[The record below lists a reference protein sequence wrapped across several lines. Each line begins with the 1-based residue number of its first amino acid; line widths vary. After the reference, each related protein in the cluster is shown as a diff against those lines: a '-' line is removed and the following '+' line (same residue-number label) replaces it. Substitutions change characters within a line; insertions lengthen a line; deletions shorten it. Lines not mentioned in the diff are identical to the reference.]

1 MRIIVVGAG
10 EVGTYIADRLSRQEH
25 DIALIE
31 LNPERFREIDAELDV
46 LAINGSGTDSAALEK
61 AGIAETDLLVAA
73 TNKDEINLFSALLAR
88 QAGVGKT
95 IVRVESRKLRSK
107 EVAALFEKFDDHLVI
122 DPDQE
127 VANSV
132 LRLMEYPGAMDL
144 ARMANEEVVI
154 IGARLPAHAPL
165 VGVSLH
171 ALGRELDPDW
181 DFIVGAITRK
191 VESDDSEEVTI
202 VPRQDEILREGDLLR
217 VICKSRALHD
227 VTNRLGIARDVPRRA
242 LLLGGGRTA
251 EMIAESLLYRGVDVA
266 IIEKRHER
274 ALELSENLARALIY
288 EGDVTDVEMLEE
300 ADVARQ
306 DLVIALTGED
316 DANVLA
322 CLYAKSVS
330 AQSKRTS
337 GNGEDGIET
346 IAVVHRLKLLDLL
359 ETNQVDTA
367 LSPRTATANSVLRFV
382 RGDVGSVAAVETFL
396 HGDVEIL
403 EFAVSDESPCVG
415 RSIEDM
421 ELTKGALVGAIV
433 RDGKAQIARG
443 HSTFRANDHVIAIAK
458 PESVEKLTT
467 LFV

>member
-31 LNPERFREIDAELDV
+31 LDPERYRQIDAELDV
-46 LAINGSGTDSAALEK
+46 LAINGSGTDSGVLKK
-61 AGIAETDLLVAA
+61 AGIADTDLLVAA

-107 EVAALFEKFDDHLVI
+107 EVSALFEKFDDHLVI

-127 VANSV
+127 VADSV

-144 ARMANEEVVI
+144 SRMANEEVVI

-181 DFIVGAITRK
+181 DFIVGTITRK

-202 VPRQDEILREGDLLR
+202 VPRQDEILKEGDLLR

-266 IIEKRHER
+266 IIEKKHER
-274 ALELSENLARALIY
+274 ALELSENLAKALIY

-306 DLVIALTGED
+306 DLVIALTGEE

-322 CLYAKSVS
+322 CLYAKTVS
-330 AQSKRTS
+330 AQSKKT
-337 GNGEDGIET
+337 NGDDGIET

-382 RGDVGSVAAVETFL
+382 RGDVESVAAVETFL

-403 EFAVSDESPCVG
+403 EFAVSDESPCVD
-415 RSIEDM
+415 RSIGDM
-421 ELTKGALVGAIV
+421 QLTKGALIGAIV

-458 PESVEKLTT
+458 PESVEKLTA

>member
-10 EVGTYIADRLSRQEH
+10 EVGTYVADRLSRQEH

-31 LNPERFREIDAELDV
+31 LDSERFMQVDAELDV
-46 LAINGSGTDSAALEK
+46 LAINGSGTDPAALK
-61 AGIAETDLLVAA
+61 RAGIEEADLLVAA

-88 QAGVGKT
+88 QAGVNKT

-107 EVAALFEKFDDHLVI
+107 EVASLFEKFDDHLVI

-127 VANSV
+127 VADSV
-132 LRLMEYPGAMDL
+132 LRLMEYPGVMDL
-144 ARMANEEVVI
+144 SRMADEEVVV
-154 IGARLPAHAPL
+154 IGARLPAHAPM

-181 DFIVGAITRK
+181 DFIVGTITRK
-191 VESDDSEEVTI
+191 VEEDDQEETTI
-202 VPRQDEILREGDLLR
+202 IPRQDEVLREGDLLR
-217 VICKSRALHD
+217 VICKSRALRD
-227 VTNRLGIARDVPRRA
+227 VTDRLGIAKDVPRRA

-251 EMIAESLLYRGVDVA
+251 EMIAEALLYRGVDVA
-266 IIEKRHER
+266 IIEKKHDR
-274 ALELSENLARALIY
+274 ALELSEILAKALIY

-322 CLYAKSVS
+322 CLYAKSTS
-330 AQSKRTS
+330 ARSKK
-337 GNGEDGIET
+337 NNNEAGIET

-396 HGDVEIL
+396 HGDVEVL

-415 RSIEDM
+415 KTLSDM
-421 ELTKGALVGAIV
+421 EVTKDALVGAIV

-443 HSTFRANDHVIAIAK
+443 QSTFRSNDHVIAIAK
-458 PESVEKLTT
+458 PESVDKLTA

>member
-10 EVGTYIADRLSRQEH
+10 EVGTYVADRLSRQEH

-31 LNPERFREIDAELDV
+31 LDPERFRQIDAELDV
-46 LAINGSGTDSAALEK
+46 LVINGSGTDPAALQR
-61 AGIAETDLLVAA
+61 AGIDDTDLLVAA

-88 QAGVGKT
+88 QAGVNKT
-95 IVRVESRKLRSK
+95 IVRVQSRKLRSK
-107 EVAALFEKFDDHLVI
+107 EVAALFDKFDDHLVI

-127 VANSV
+127 VADSV

-144 ARMANEEVVI
+144 SRMADEEVVI
-154 IGARLPAHAPL
+154 IGARLPAHAPM

-181 DFIVGAITRK
+181 DFIVGTITRK
-191 VESDDSEEVTI
+191 VQEDDQEEKTI
-202 VPRQDEILREGDLLR
+202 IPRQDEVLREGDLLR
-217 VICKSRALHD
+217 VICKSRALRD
-227 VTNRLGIARDVPRRA
+227 VTDRLGIAKDVPRRA

-266 IIEKRHER
+266 IIEKKHER
-274 ALELSENLARALIY
+274 ALELSETLAKALIY

-322 CLYAKSVS
+322 CLYAKSTS
-330 AQSKRTS
+330 ARSKKNNNET
-337 GNGEDGIET
+337 GIET

-396 HGDVEIL
+396 HGDVEVL
-403 EFAVSDESPCVG
+403 EFAVSDDSPCVG
-415 RSIEDM
+415 KTLSDM
-421 ELTKGALVGAIV
+421 EVTKDALVGAIV

-443 HSTFRANDHVIAIAK
+443 QSTFRSNDHVIAIAK
-458 PESVEKLTT
+458 PESVDKLTA

>member
-10 EVGTYIADRLSRQEH
+10 EVGTYVADRLSRQEH

-31 LNPERFREIDAELDV
+31 LDPERFRQVDAELDV
-46 LAINGSGTDSAALEK
+46 LAINGSGTDPAALER
-61 AGIAETDLLVAA
+61 AGITDADLLVAA

-88 QAGVGKT
+88 QAGVNKT

-107 EVAALFEKFDDHLVI
+107 EVSALFEKFDDHLVI

-127 VANSV
+127 VADSV
-132 LRLMEYPGAMDL
+132 LRIMEYPGAMEL
-144 ARMANEEVVI
+144 SRMANEEVVI
-154 IGARLPAHAPL
+154 IGARLPAHAPM
-165 VGVSLH
+165 VGISLH

-181 DFIVGAITRK
+181 DFIVGTITRK
-191 VESDDSEEVTI
+191 VEEDDSEETTI
-202 VPRQDEILREGDLLR
+202 IPRQDEVLREGDLLR
-217 VICKSRALHD
+217 VICKSRALRD
-227 VTNRLGIARDVPRRA
+227 VTDRLGIAKDVPRRA

-266 IIEKRHER
+266 IIEKKHER
-274 ALELSENLARALIY
+274 ALELSETLAKALIY

-322 CLYAKSVS
+322 CLYAKATS
-330 AQSKRTS
+330 ARSKKNS
-337 GNGEDGIET
+337 NEAGIET

-396 HGDVEIL
+396 HGDVEVL

-415 RSIEDM
+415 RTLSDM
-421 ELTKGALVGAIV
+421 QVTKDALVGAIV

-443 HSTFRANDHVIAIAK
+443 HSTFRSNDHVIAIAK
-458 PESVEKLTT
+458 PESVDKLTAF
-467 LFV
+467 FV

>member
-1 MRIIVVGAG
+1 VRIIVVGAG
-10 EVGTYIADRLSRQEH
+10 EVGTYVADRLSRQEH

-31 LNPERFREIDAELDV
+31 LDPERFRQIDAELDV
-46 LAINGSGTDSAALEK
+46 LAINGSGTDPAALQR
-61 AGIAETDLLVAA
+61 AGIDDTDLLVAA

-88 QAGVGKT
+88 QAGVNKT
-95 IVRVESRKLRSK
+95 IVRVQSRKLRSK
-107 EVAALFEKFDDHLVI
+107 EVAALFDKFDDHLVI

-127 VANSV
+127 VADSV

-144 ARMANEEVVI
+144 SRMADEEVVI
-154 IGARLPAHAPL
+154 IGARLPAHAPM

-181 DFIVGAITRK
+181 DFIVGTITRK
-191 VESDDSEEVTI
+191 VQEDDQEEKTI
-202 VPRQDEILREGDLLR
+202 IPRQDEVLREGDLLR
-217 VICKSRALHD
+217 VICKSRALRD
-227 VTNRLGIARDVPRRA
+227 VTDRLGIAKDVPRRA

-266 IIEKRHER
+266 IIEKKHER
-274 ALELSENLARALIY
+274 ALELSETLAKALIY

-322 CLYAKSVS
+322 CLYAKSTS
-330 AQSKRTS
+330 ARSKKNNNET
-337 GNGEDGIET
+337 GIET

-396 HGDVEIL
+396 HGDVEVL
-403 EFAVSDESPCVG
+403 EFAVSDDSPCVG
-415 RSIEDM
+415 KTLSDM
-421 ELTKGALVGAIV
+421 EVTKDALVGAIV

-443 HSTFRANDHVIAIAK
+443 QSTFRSNDHVIAIAK
-458 PESVEKLTT
+458 PESVDKLTA

>member
-10 EVGTYIADRLSRQEH
+10 EVGTYVADRLSRQEH

-31 LNPERFREIDAELDV
+31 LDSERFRQIDAELDV
-46 LAINGSGTDSAALEK
+46 LAINGSGTDPDALQR
-61 AGIAETDLLVAA
+61 AGIADTDLLVAA

-88 QAGVGKT
+88 QAGVNKT

-107 EVAALFEKFDDHLVI
+107 EVSALFDKFDDHLVI

-127 VANSV
+127 VADSV

-144 ARMANEEVVI
+144 SRMADEEVVI

-181 DFIVGAITRK
+181 DFIVGTITRK
-191 VESDDSEEVTI
+191 VEEGDQEEKTI
-202 VPRQDEILREGDLLR
+202 IPRQDEVLREGDLLR
-217 VICKSRALHD
+217 VICKSRALRD
-227 VTNRLGIARDVPRRA
+227 VTDRLGIAKDVPRRA

-266 IIEKRHER
+266 IIEKKHER
-274 ALELSENLARALIY
+274 ALELSETLAKALVY

-322 CLYAKSVS
+322 CLYAKSTS
-330 AQSKRTS
+330 ARSKK
-337 GNGEDGIET
+337 NNNEAGIET

-396 HGDVEIL
+396 HGDVEVL

-415 RSIEDM
+415 KTLSDM
-421 ELTKGALVGAIV
+421 EVTKDALVGAIV

-443 HSTFRANDHVIAIAK
+443 QSTFRSNDHVIAIAK
-458 PESVEKLTT
+458 PESVDKLTA

>member
-31 LNPERFREIDAELDV
+31 LNPERFREIDGELDV
-46 LAINGSGTDSAALEK
+46 LVINGSGTDSALLDK
-61 AGIAETDLLVAA
+61 AGISETDLLVAA
-73 TNKDEINLFSALLAR
+73 TNKDEINLFCALLAR
-88 QAGVGKT
+88 QAGVSKT
-95 IVRVESRKLRSK
+95 IVRVESKKLRSK
-107 EVAALFEKFDDHLVI
+107 EVEALFEKFDDHLVI

-127 VANSV
+127 VADSV

-144 ARMANEEVVI
+144 ARMADDEVVI

-165 VGVSLH
+165 VGVSLN

-181 DFIVGAITRK
+181 DFIVGTITRK
-191 VESDDSEEVTI
+191 AETDDSEEVTI
-202 VPRQDEILREGDLLR
+202 VPRHDEILKEGDLLR
-217 VICKSRALHD
+217 VICKNRALHD
-227 VTNRLGIARDVPRRA
+227 VTSRLGIAKDVPRRA

-266 IIEKRHER
+266 IIEKKHER
-274 ALELSENLARALIY
+274 ALELSENLAKALIY

-330 AQSKRTS
+330 AQSKKTNNS
-337 GNGEDGIET
+337 EESIET

-415 RSIEDM
+415 KSIEEM
-421 ELTKGALVGAIV
+421 QFTKGALIGAIV
-433 RDGKAQIARG
+433 RDGKAQIGRG
-443 HSTFRANDHVIAIAK
+443 HSTFRAKDHVIAIAK

>member
-10 EVGTYIADRLSRQEH
+10 EVGTYVADRLSRQEH

-31 LNPERFREIDAELDV
+31 LDPERFRQIDAELDV
-46 LAINGSGTDSAALEK
+46 LVINGSGTDPDALQR
-61 AGIAETDLLVAA
+61 AGIDDTDLLVAA

-88 QAGVGKT
+88 QAGVNKT
-95 IVRVESRKLRSK
+95 IVRVQSRKLRSK
-107 EVAALFEKFDDHLVI
+107 EVAALFDKFDDHLVI

-127 VANSV
+127 VADSV

-144 ARMANEEVVI
+144 SRMADEEVVI
-154 IGARLPAHAPL
+154 IGARLPAHAPM

-181 DFIVGAITRK
+181 DFIVGTITRK
-191 VESDDSEEVTI
+191 VQEDDQEEKTI
-202 VPRQDEILREGDLLR
+202 IPRQDEVLREGDLLR
-217 VICKSRALHD
+217 VICKSRALRD
-227 VTNRLGIARDVPRRA
+227 VTDRLGIAKDVPRRA

-266 IIEKRHER
+266 IIEKKHER
-274 ALELSENLARALIY
+274 ALELSETLAKALIY

-322 CLYAKSVS
+322 CLYAKSTS
-330 AQSKRTS
+330 ARSKKNNNET
-337 GNGEDGIET
+337 GIET

-396 HGDVEIL
+396 HGDVEVL
-403 EFAVSDESPCVG
+403 EFAVSDDSPCVG
-415 RSIEDM
+415 KTLSDM
-421 ELTKGALVGAIV
+421 EVTKDALVGAIV

-443 HSTFRANDHVIAIAK
+443 QSTFRSNDHVIAIAK
-458 PESVEKLTT
+458 PESVDKLTA

>member
-1 MRIIVVGAG
+1 VRIIVVGAG
-10 EVGTYIADRLSRQEH
+10 EVGTYVADRLSRQEH
-25 DIALIE
+25 DISLIE
-31 LNPERFREIDAELDV
+31 LDPERFMHVDAELDV
-46 LAINGSGTDSAALEK
+46 LAINGSGTDPAALQR
-61 AGIAETDLLVAA
+61 AGIKDADLLVAA

-107 EVAALFEKFDDHLVI
+107 EVSALFEKFDDHLVI

-127 VANSV
+127 VADSV

-144 ARMANEEVVI
+144 SRMANEEVVI

-181 DFIVGAITRK
+181 DFIVGTITRK
-191 VESDDSEEVTI
+191 VEEDDQEESTI
-202 VPRQDEILREGDLLR
+202 IPRQDEVLREGDLLR
-217 VICKSRALHD
+217 VICKSRALRD
-227 VTNRLGIARDVPRRA
+227 VTDRLGIAKDVPRRA

-266 IIEKRHER
+266 IIEKKHER
-274 ALELSENLARALIY
+274 ALELSETLAKALVY

-322 CLYAKSVS
+322 CLYAKSTS
-330 AQSKRTS
+330 ARSKK
-337 GNGEDGIET
+337 NNNEAGIET

-396 HGDVEIL
+396 HGDVEVL

-415 RSIEDM
+415 KTLSDM
-421 ELTKGALVGAIV
+421 EVTKDALVGAIV

-443 HSTFRANDHVIAIAK
+443 QSTFRSNDHVIAIAK
-458 PESVEKLTT
+458 PESVDKLTA

>member
-10 EVGTYIADRLSRQEH
+10 EVGTYVADRLSRQEH

-31 LNPERFREIDAELDV
+31 LDPERFRQIDAELDV
-46 LAINGSGTDSAALEK
+46 LAINGSGTDPAALQR
-61 AGIAETDLLVAA
+61 AGIDDTDLLVAA

-88 QAGVGKT
+88 QAGVNKT
-95 IVRVESRKLRSK
+95 IVRVQSRKLRSK
-107 EVAALFEKFDDHLVI
+107 EVAALFDKFDDHLVI

-127 VANSV
+127 VADSV

-144 ARMANEEVVI
+144 SRMADEEVVI
-154 IGARLPAHAPL
+154 IGARLPAHAPM

-181 DFIVGAITRK
+181 DFIVGTITRK
-191 VESDDSEEVTI
+191 VQEDDQEEKTI
-202 VPRQDEILREGDLLR
+202 IPRQDEVLREGDLLR
-217 VICKSRALHD
+217 VICKSRALRD
-227 VTNRLGIARDVPRRA
+227 VTDRLGIAKDVPRRA

-266 IIEKRHER
+266 IIEKKHER
-274 ALELSENLARALIY
+274 ALELSETLAKALIY

-322 CLYAKSVS
+322 CLYAKSTS
-330 AQSKRTS
+330 ARSKKNNNET
-337 GNGEDGIET
+337 GIET

-396 HGDVEIL
+396 HGDVEVL
-403 EFAVSDESPCVG
+403 EFAVSDDSPCVG
-415 RSIEDM
+415 KTLSDM
-421 ELTKGALVGAIV
+421 EVTKDALVGAIV

-443 HSTFRANDHVIAIAK
+443 QSTFRSNDHVIAIAK
-458 PESVEKLTT
+458 PESVDKLTA

>member
-31 LNPERFREIDAELDV
+31 LDPERYRQIDAELDV
-46 LAINGSGTDSAALEK
+46 LAINGSGTDSGVLKK
-61 AGIAETDLLVAA
+61 AGIADTDLLVAA

-107 EVAALFEKFDDHLVI
+107 EVSALFEKFDDHLVI

-127 VANSV
+127 VADSV
-132 LRLMEYPGAMDL
+132 LRLREYPGAMDL
-144 ARMANEEVVI
+144 SRMANEEVVI

-181 DFIVGAITRK
+181 DFIVGTITRK

-202 VPRQDEILREGDLLR
+202 VPRQDEILKEGDLLR

-266 IIEKRHER
+266 IIEKKHER
-274 ALELSENLARALIY
+274 ALELSENLAKALIY

-330 AQSKRTS
+330 AQSKKT
-337 GNGEDGIET
+337 NGDDGIET

-382 RGDVGSVAAVETFL
+382 RGDVESVAAVETFL

-403 EFAVSDESPCVG
+403 EFAVSDESPCVD
-415 RSIEDM
+415 RSIGDM
-421 ELTKGALVGAIV
+421 QLTKGALIGAIV

-458 PESVEKLTT
+458 PESVEKLTA

>member
-10 EVGTYIADRLSRQEH
+10 EVGTYVADRLSRQEH

-31 LNPERFREIDAELDV
+31 LDPERFRQIDAELDV
-46 LAINGSGTDSAALEK
+46 LAINGSGTDSSILEK
-61 AGIAETDLLVAA
+61 AGIKETDLLVAA
-73 TNKDEINLFSALLAR
+73 TNQDEINLLCALLAR
-88 QAGVGKT
+88 QAGVSKT
-95 IVRVESRKLRSK
+95 IVRVQSRKLRSK
-107 EVAALFEKFDDHLVI
+107 EVSGLFEKYDDHLVI

-181 DFIVGAITRK
+181 DFIVGTITRK
-191 VESDDSEEVTI
+191 SENGDSEEVTI
-202 VPRQDEILREGDLLR
+202 VPRQDEILKEGDLLR

-227 VTNRLGIARDVPRRA
+227 VTHRLGIARDVPRRA

-266 IIEKRHER
+266 IIEKKHER
-274 ALELSENLARALIY
+274 AVELSENLAKALIY

-322 CLYAKSVS
+322 CLYAKSASV
-330 AQSKRTS
+330 QSKKNKT
-337 GNGEDGIET
+337 DADIET
-346 IAVVHRLKLLDLL
+346 IAVVHRLKLLELL
-359 ETNQVDTA
+359 ETNQVDAA

-396 HGDVEIL
+396 HGDVEVL

-415 RSIEDM
+415 KTIEDM
-421 ELTKGALVGAIV
+421 ALTKDALIGAIV

-443 HSTFRANDHVIAIAK
+443 HSTFRPNDHVIAISK

-467 LFV
+467 QFV

>member
-10 EVGTYIADRLSRQEH
+10 EVGTYVADRLSRQEH

-31 LNPERFREIDAELDV
+31 LDPERLRQVDAELDV
-46 LAINGSGTDSAALEK
+46 LAINGSGTDPAALQR
-61 AGIAETDLLVAA
+61 AGIADTDLLVAA

-88 QAGVGKT
+88 QAGVNKT

-107 EVAALFEKFDDHLVI
+107 EVSALFDKFDDHLVI

-127 VANSV
+127 VADSV

-144 ARMANEEVVI
+144 SRMADEEVVI
-154 IGARLPAHAPL
+154 IGARLPAHAPM

-181 DFIVGAITRK
+181 DFIVGTITRK
-191 VESDDSEEVTI
+191 VEEGDQEEKTI
-202 VPRQDEILREGDLLR
+202 IPRQDEVLREGDLLR
-217 VICKSRALHD
+217 VICKSRALRD
-227 VTNRLGIARDVPRRA
+227 VTDRLGIAKDVPRRA

-266 IIEKRHER
+266 IIEKKHDR
-274 ALELSENLARALIY
+274 ALELSEILAKALIY

-322 CLYAKSVS
+322 CLYAKSTS
-330 AQSKRTS
+330 ARSKKNNNEAS
-337 GNGEDGIET
+337 IET

-396 HGDVEIL
+396 HGDVEVL

-415 RSIEDM
+415 KTLSDM
-421 ELTKGALVGAIV
+421 EVTKDALVGAIV

-443 HSTFRANDHVIAIAK
+443 QSTFRSNDHVIAIAK
-458 PESVEKLTT
+458 PESVDKLTA

>member
-31 LNPERFREIDAELDV
+31 LDPERYRQIDAELDV
-46 LAINGSGTDSAALEK
+46 LAINGSGTDSGVLKK
-61 AGIAETDLLVAA
+61 AGIADTDLLVAA
-73 TNKDEINLFSALLAR
+73 TNKDEINLFSDLLAS

-107 EVAALFEKFDDHLVI
+107 EVSALFEKFDDHLVI

-127 VANSV
+127 VADSV

-144 ARMANEEVVI
+144 SRMANEEVVI
-154 IGARLPAHAPL
+154 IGARLPPHAPL

-181 DFIVGAITRK
+181 DFIVGTITRK

-202 VPRQDEILREGDLLR
+202 VPRQDEILKEGDLLR

-266 IIEKRHER
+266 IIEKKHER
-274 ALELSENLARALIY
+274 ALELSENLAKALIY

-330 AQSKRTS
+330 AQSKKT
-337 GNGEDGIET
+337 NGDDGIET

-382 RGDVGSVAAVETFL
+382 RGDVESVAAVETFL

-403 EFAVSDESPCVG
+403 EFAVSDESPCVD
-415 RSIEDM
+415 RSIGDM
-421 ELTKGALVGAIV
+421 QLTKGALIGAIV

-458 PESVEKLTT
+458 PESVEKLTA

>member
-10 EVGTYIADRLSRQEH
+10 EVGTYVADRLSRQEH

-31 LNPERFREIDAELDV
+31 LDPERFRQIDAELDV
-46 LAINGSGTDSAALEK
+46 LVVNGSGTDPAALQR
-61 AGIAETDLLVAA
+61 AGIDDTDLLVAA

-88 QAGVGKT
+88 QAGVNKT
-95 IVRVESRKLRSK
+95 IVRVQSRKLRSK
-107 EVAALFEKFDDHLVI
+107 EVAALFDKFDDHLVI

-127 VANSV
+127 VADSV

-144 ARMANEEVVI
+144 SRMADEEVVI
-154 IGARLPAHAPL
+154 IGARLPAHAPM

-181 DFIVGAITRK
+181 DFIVGTITRK
-191 VESDDSEEVTI
+191 VQEDDQEEKTI
-202 VPRQDEILREGDLLR
+202 IPRQDEVLREGDLLR
-217 VICKSRALHD
+217 VICKSRALRD
-227 VTNRLGIARDVPRRA
+227 VTDRLGIAKDVPRRA

-266 IIEKRHER
+266 IIEKKHER
-274 ALELSENLARALIY
+274 ALELSETLAKALIY

-322 CLYAKSVS
+322 CLYAKSTS
-330 AQSKRTS
+330 ARSKK
-337 GNGEDGIET
+337 NNNEAGIET

-396 HGDVEIL
+396 HGDVEVL
-403 EFAVSDESPCVG
+403 EFAVSDDSPCVG
-415 RSIEDM
+415 KTLSDM
-421 ELTKGALVGAIV
+421 EVTKDALVGAIV

-443 HSTFRANDHVIAIAK
+443 QSTFRSNDHVIAIAK
-458 PESVEKLTT
+458 PESVDKLTA

>member
-31 LNPERFREIDAELDV
+31 LDLERYRQVEAELDV
-46 LAINGSGTDSAALEK
+46 LAINGSGTDSAALK
-61 AGIAETDLLVAA
+61 RAGIEEADLLVAA

-107 EVAALFEKFDDHLVI
+107 EVTALFEKFDDHLVI

-127 VANSV
+127 VADSV

-144 ARMANEEVVI
+144 SRMASEEVVI

-181 DFIVGAITRK
+181 DFIVGTITRK
-191 VESDDSEEVTI
+191 LENDDLEEVTI
-202 VPRQDEILREGDLLR
+202 VPRQDEILKEGDLLR

-266 IIEKRHER
+266 IIEKKHER
-274 ALELSENLARALIY
+274 ALELSESLAKALIY
-288 EGDVTDVEMLEE
+288 EESGQGV
-300 ADVARQ
+300 
-306 DLVIALTGED
+306 DL
-316 DANVLA
+316 
-322 CLYAKSVS
+322 
-330 AQSKRTS
+330 R
-337 GNGEDGIET
+337 
-346 IAVVHRLKLLDLL
+346 R
-359 ETNQVDTA
+359 
-367 LSPRTATANSVLRFV
+367 
-382 RGDVGSVAAVETFL
+382 
-396 HGDVEIL
+396 
-403 EFAVSDESPCVG
+403 
-415 RSIEDM
+415 
-421 ELTKGALVGAIV
+421 
-433 RDGKAQIARG
+433 
-443 HSTFRANDHVIAIAK
+443 
-458 PESVEKLTT
+458 
-467 LFV
+467 

>member
-31 LNPERFREIDAELDV
+31 LDPERYRQIDAELDV
-46 LAINGSGTDSAALEK
+46 LAINGSGTDSGVLKK
-61 AGIAETDLLVAA
+61 AGIADTDLLVAA

-107 EVAALFEKFDDHLVI
+107 EVSALFEKFDDHLVI

-127 VANSV
+127 VADSV

-144 ARMANEEVVI
+144 SRMANEEVVI

-181 DFIVGAITRK
+181 DFIVGTITRK

-202 VPRQDEILREGDLLR
+202 VPRQDEILKEGDLLR

-266 IIEKRHER
+266 IIEKKHER
-274 ALELSENLARALIY
+274 ALELSENLAKALIY

-330 AQSKRTS
+330 AQSKKT
-337 GNGEDGIET
+337 NGDDGIET

-367 LSPRTATANSVLRFV
+367 LSPRTATANRVLRFV
-382 RGDVGSVAAVETFL
+382 RGDVESVAAVETFL

-403 EFAVSDESPCVG
+403 EFAVSDESPCVD
-415 RSIEDM
+415 RSIGDM
-421 ELTKGALVGAIV
+421 QLTKGALIGAIV

-458 PESVEKLTT
+458 PESVEKLTA

>member
-1 MRIIVVGAG
+1 VRIIVVGAG
-10 EVGTYIADRLSRQEH
+10 EVGTYVADRLSRQEH

-31 LNPERFREIDAELDV
+31 LDSERFRQIDAELDV
-46 LAINGSGTDSAALEK
+46 LAINGSGTDPDALQR
-61 AGIAETDLLVAA
+61 AGIADTDLLVAA

-88 QAGVGKT
+88 QAGVNKT

-107 EVAALFEKFDDHLVI
+107 EVSALFDKFDDHLVI

-127 VANSV
+127 VADSV

-144 ARMANEEVVI
+144 SRMADEEVVI

-181 DFIVGAITRK
+181 DFIVGTITRK
-191 VESDDSEEVTI
+191 VEEEDQEEKTI
-202 VPRQDEILREGDLLR
+202 IPRQDEVLREGDLLR
-217 VICKSRALHD
+217 VICKSRALRD
-227 VTNRLGIARDVPRRA
+227 VTDRLGIAKDVPRRA

-266 IIEKRHER
+266 IIEKKHER
-274 ALELSENLARALIY
+274 ALELSETLAKALIY

-322 CLYAKSVS
+322 CLY
-330 AQSKRTS
+330 
-337 GNGEDGIET
+337 
-346 IAVVHRLKLLDLL
+346 
-359 ETNQVDTA
+359 
-367 LSPRTATANSVLRFV
+367 
-382 RGDVGSVAAVETFL
+382 
-396 HGDVEIL
+396 
-403 EFAVSDESPCVG
+403 
-415 RSIEDM
+415 
-421 ELTKGALVGAIV
+421 
-433 RDGKAQIARG
+433 
-443 HSTFRANDHVIAIAK
+443 
-458 PESVEKLTT
+458 
-467 LFV
+467 

>member
-31 LNPERFREIDAELDV
+31 LDPERYRQIDAELDV
-46 LAINGSGTDSAALEK
+46 LAINGSGTDSGVLKK
-61 AGIAETDLLVAA
+61 AGIADTDLLVAA

-107 EVAALFEKFDDHLVI
+107 EVSALFEKFDDHLVI

-127 VANSV
+127 VADSV

-144 ARMANEEVVI
+144 SRMANEEVVI

-181 DFIVGAITRK
+181 DFIVGTITRK
-191 VESDDSEEVTI
+191 VESDDSEEITI
-202 VPRQDEILREGDLLR
+202 VPRQDEILKEGDLLR

-266 IIEKRHER
+266 IIEKKHER
-274 ALELSENLARALIY
+274 ALELSENLAKALIY

-330 AQSKRTS
+330 AQSKKT
-337 GNGEDGIET
+337 NGDDGIET

-382 RGDVGSVAAVETFL
+382 RGDVESVAAVETFL

-403 EFAVSDESPCVG
+403 EFAVSDESQCVD
-415 RSIEDM
+415 RSIGDM
-421 ELTKGALVGAIV
+421 QLTKGALIGAIV

-458 PESVEKLTT
+458 PESVEKLTA

>member
-31 LNPERFREIDAELDV
+31 LDPERYRQVEAELDV
-46 LAINGSGTDSAALEK
+46 LAINGSGTDSAALK
-61 AGIAETDLLVAA
+61 RAGIEEADLLVAA

-107 EVAALFEKFDDHLVI
+107 EVTALFEKFDDHLVI

-127 VANSV
+127 VADSV

-144 ARMANEEVVI
+144 SRMASEEVVI

-181 DFIVGAITRK
+181 DFIVGTITRK
-191 VESDDSEEVTI
+191 LENDDLEEVTI
-202 VPRQDEILREGDLLR
+202 VPRQDEILKEGDLLR

-266 IIEKRHER
+266 IIEKKHER
-274 ALELSENLARALIY
+274 ALELSESLAKALIY

-330 AQSKRTS
+330 AQSKKNNS
-337 GNGEDGIET
+337 DDGIET

-382 RGDVGSVAAVETFL
+382 RGDVESVAAVETFL

-403 EFAVSDESPCVG
+403 EFAVSDESPCVD

-421 ELTKGALVGAIV
+421 QLTKGALIGAIV

>member
-10 EVGTYIADRLSRQEH
+10 EVGTYVADRLSRQEH

-31 LNPERFREIDAELDV
+31 LDSERFRQIDAELDV
-46 LAINGSGTDSAALEK
+46 LAINGSGTDPAALQR
-61 AGIAETDLLVAA
+61 AGIADTDLLVAA

-88 QAGVGKT
+88 QAGVNKT

-107 EVAALFEKFDDHLVI
+107 EVSALFDKFDDHLVI

-127 VANSV
+127 VADSV

-144 ARMANEEVVI
+144 SRMADEEVVI

-181 DFIVGAITRK
+181 DFIVGTITRK
-191 VESDDSEEVTI
+191 VEEGDQEEKTI
-202 VPRQDEILREGDLLR
+202 IPRQDEVLREGDLLR
-217 VICKSRALHD
+217 VICKSRALRD
-227 VTNRLGIARDVPRRA
+227 VTDRLGIAKDVPRRA

-266 IIEKRHER
+266 IIEKKHER
-274 ALELSENLARALIY
+274 ALELSETLAKALVY

-322 CLYAKSVS
+322 CLYAKSTS
-330 AQSKRTS
+330 ARSKK
-337 GNGEDGIET
+337 NNNEAGIET

-359 ETNQVDTA
+359 ETNQGDTA

-396 HGDVEIL
+396 HGDVEVL

-415 RSIEDM
+415 KTLSDM
-421 ELTKGALVGAIV
+421 EVTKDALVGAIV

-443 HSTFRANDHVIAIAK
+443 QSTFRSNDHVIAIAK
-458 PESVEKLTT
+458 PESVDKLTA

>member
-31 LNPERFREIDAELDV
+31 LNPERFREIDGELDV
-46 LAINGSGTDSAALEK
+46 LVINGSGTDSTLLDK
-61 AGIAETDLLVAA
+61 AGISETDLLVAA
-73 TNKDEINLFSALLAR
+73 TNKDEINLFCALLAR
-88 QAGVGKT
+88 QAGVSKT
-95 IVRVESRKLRSK
+95 IVRVESKKLRSK
-107 EVAALFEKFDDHLVI
+107 EVEALFEKFDDHLVI

-127 VANSV
+127 VADSV

-144 ARMANEEVVI
+144 ARMADEEVVI

-165 VGVSLH
+165 VGVSLN

-181 DFIVGAITRK
+181 DFIVGTITRK
-191 VESDDSEEVTI
+191 AETDDSEEVTI
-202 VPRQDEILREGDLLR
+202 VPRHDEILKEGDLLR

-227 VTNRLGIARDVPRRA
+227 VTSRLGIAKDVPRRA

-266 IIEKRHER
+266 IIEKKHER
-274 ALELSENLARALIY
+274 ALELSENLPKALIY

-330 AQSKRTS
+330 AQSKKTNNS
-337 GNGEDGIET
+337 EESIET

-415 RSIEDM
+415 KSIEEM
-421 ELTKGALVGAIV
+421 QFTKGALIGAIV
-433 RDGKAQIARG
+433 RDGKAQIGRG

>member
-31 LNPERFREIDAELDV
+31 LDPERYRQIDAELDV
-46 LAINGSGTDSAALEK
+46 LAINGSGTDSGVLKK
-61 AGIAETDLLVAA
+61 AGIADTDLLVAA

-107 EVAALFEKFDDHLVI
+107 EVSALFEKFYDHLVI

-127 VANSV
+127 VADSV

-144 ARMANEEVVI
+144 SRMANEEVVI

-181 DFIVGAITRK
+181 DFIVGTITRK

-202 VPRQDEILREGDLLR
+202 VPRQDEILKEGDLLR

-266 IIEKRHER
+266 IIEKKHER
-274 ALELSENLARALIY
+274 ALELSENLAKALIY

-330 AQSKRTS
+330 AQSKKT
-337 GNGEDGIET
+337 NGDDGIET

-382 RGDVGSVAAVETFL
+382 RGDVESVAAVETFL

-403 EFAVSDESPCVG
+403 EFAVSDESPCVD
-415 RSIEDM
+415 RSIGDM
-421 ELTKGALVGAIV
+421 QLTKGALIGAIV

-458 PESVEKLTT
+458 PESVEKLTA

>member
-1 MRIIVVGAG
+1 M
-10 EVGTYIADRLSRQEH
+10 SRQEH

-31 LNPERFREIDAELDV
+31 LDPERYRQVEAELDV
-46 LAINGSGTDSAALEK
+46 LAINGSGTDSAALK
-61 AGIAETDLLVAA
+61 RAGIEEADLLVAA

-107 EVAALFEKFDDHLVI
+107 EVTALFEKFDDHLVI

-127 VANSV
+127 VADSV

-144 ARMANEEVVI
+144 SRMASEEVVI

-181 DFIVGAITRK
+181 DFIVGTITRK
-191 VESDDSEEVTI
+191 LENDDLEEVTI
-202 VPRQDEILREGDLLR
+202 VPRQDEILKEGDLLR

-266 IIEKRHER
+266 IIEKKHER
-274 ALELSENLARALIY
+274 ALELSESLAKALIY

-330 AQSKRTS
+330 AQSKKNNS
-337 GNGEDGIET
+337 DDGIET

-382 RGDVGSVAAVETFL
+382 RGDVESVAAVETFL

-403 EFAVSDESPCVG
+403 EFAVSDESPCVD

-421 ELTKGALVGAIV
+421 QLTKGALIGAIV

-458 PESVEKLTT
+458 PESVEKLTA

>member
-31 LNPERFREIDAELDV
+31 LDPERYRQIDAELDV
-46 LAINGSGTDSAALEK
+46 LAINGSGTDSGVLKK
-61 AGIAETDLLVAA
+61 AGIADTDLLVAA

-107 EVAALFEKFDDHLVI
+107 EVSALFEKFDDHLVI

-127 VANSV
+127 VADSV

-144 ARMANEEVVI
+144 SRMANEEVVI

-181 DFIVGAITRK
+181 DFIVGTITRK

-202 VPRQDEILREGDLLR
+202 VPRQDEILKEGDLLR

-266 IIEKRHER
+266 IIEKKHER
-274 ALELSENLARALIY
+274 ALELSENLAKALIY

-330 AQSKRTS
+330 AQSKKT
-337 GNGEDGIET
+337 NGDDGIET

-382 RGDVGSVAAVETFL
+382 RGDVESVAAGETFL

-403 EFAVSDESPCVG
+403 EFAVSDESPCVD
-415 RSIEDM
+415 RSIGDM
-421 ELTKGALVGAIV
+421 QLTKGALIGAIV

-458 PESVEKLTT
+458 PESVEKLTA

>member
-10 EVGTYIADRLSRQEH
+10 EVGTYVADRLSRQEH

-31 LNPERFREIDAELDV
+31 LDPERFMQVDAELDV
-46 LAINGSGTDSAALEK
+46 LAINGSGTDPAALK
-61 AGIAETDLLVAA
+61 RAGIEEADLLVAA

-88 QAGVGKT
+88 QAGVSKT

-127 VANSV
+127 VADSV

-144 ARMANEEVVI
+144 SRMADEEVVI
-154 IGARLPAHAPL
+154 IGARLPAHAPM

-181 DFIVGAITRK
+181 DFIVGTITRK
-191 VESDDSEEVTI
+191 VEEDDQEETTI
-202 VPRQDEILREGDLLR
+202 IPRQDEVLREGDLLR
-217 VICKSRALHD
+217 VICKSRALRD
-227 VTNRLGIARDVPRRA
+227 VTDRLGIAKDVPRRA

-251 EMIAESLLYRGVDVA
+251 EMIAEALLYRGVDVA
-266 IIEKRHER
+266 IIEKKHDR
-274 ALELSENLARALIY
+274 AIELSETLAKALIY

-322 CLYAKSVS
+322 CLYAKSTS
-330 AQSKRTS
+330 ARSKK
-337 GNGEDGIET
+337 GNNDAGIET

-396 HGDVEIL
+396 HGDVEVL

-415 RSIEDM
+415 RTLAEMDV
-421 ELTKGALVGAIV
+421 TKDALVGAIV

-443 HSTFRANDHVIAIAK
+443 QSTFRSNDHVIAIAK
-458 PESVEKLTT
+458 PDSVDKLTA

>member
-10 EVGTYIADRLSRQEH
+10 EVGTYVADRLSRQEH

-31 LNPERFREIDAELDV
+31 LDPERFMQVDAELDV
-46 LAINGSGTDSAALEK
+46 LAINGSGTDPAALK
-61 AGIAETDLLVAA
+61 RAGIEEADLLVAA

-88 QAGVGKT
+88 QAGVSKT

-107 EVAALFEKFDDHLVI
+107 EVASLFEKFDDHLVI

-127 VANSV
+127 VADSV

-144 ARMANEEVVI
+144 SRMADEEVVI
-154 IGARLPAHAPL
+154 IGARLPAHAPM

-181 DFIVGAITRK
+181 DFIVGTITRK
-191 VESDDSEEVTI
+191 VEEGDQEETTI
-202 VPRQDEILREGDLLR
+202 IPRQDEVLREGDLLR
-217 VICKSRALHD
+217 VICKSRALRD
-227 VTNRLGIARDVPRRA
+227 VTDRLGIAKDVPRRA

-251 EMIAESLLYRGVDVA
+251 EMIAEALLYRGVDVA
-266 IIEKRHER
+266 IIEKKHDR
-274 ALELSENLARALIY
+274 AIELSETLAKALIY

-322 CLYAKSVS
+322 CLYAKSTS
-330 AQSKRTS
+330 ARSKK
-337 GNGEDGIET
+337 GNNDAGIET

-396 HGDVEIL
+396 HGDVEVL

-415 RSIEDM
+415 RTLAEMDI
-421 ELTKGALVGAIV
+421 TKDALVGAIV

-443 HSTFRANDHVIAIAK
+443 QSTFRSNDHVIAIAK
-458 PESVEKLTT
+458 PDSVDKLTA

>member
-31 LNPERFREIDAELDV
+31 LDPERYRQIDAELDV
-46 LAINGSGTDSAALEK
+46 LAINGSGTDSGVLKK
-61 AGIAETDLLVAA
+61 AGIADTDLLVAA

-107 EVAALFEKFDDHLVI
+107 EGSALFEKFDDHLVI

-127 VANSV
+127 VADSV

-144 ARMANEEVVI
+144 SRMANEEVVI

-181 DFIVGAITRK
+181 DFIVGTITRK

-202 VPRQDEILREGDLLR
+202 VPRQDEILKEGDLLR

-266 IIEKRHER
+266 IIEKKHER
-274 ALELSENLARALIY
+274 ALELSENLAKALIY

-330 AQSKRTS
+330 AQSKKT
-337 GNGEDGIET
+337 NGDDGIET

-382 RGDVGSVAAVETFL
+382 RGDVESVAAVETFL

-403 EFAVSDESPCVG
+403 EFAVSDESPCVD
-415 RSIEDM
+415 RSIGDM
-421 ELTKGALVGAIV
+421 QLTKGALIGAIV
-433 RDGKAQIARG
+433 REGKAQIARG

-458 PESVEKLTT
+458 PESVEKLTA

>member
-1 MRIIVVGAG
+1 LKR
-10 EVGTYIADRLSRQEH
+10 
-25 DIALIE
+25 
-31 LNPERFREIDAELDV
+31 
-46 LAINGSGTDSAALEK
+46 
-61 AGIAETDLLVAA
+61 AGIEEADLLVAA

-88 QAGVGKT
+88 QAGVSKT

-107 EVAALFEKFDDHLVI
+107 EVASLFEKFDDHLVI

-127 VANSV
+127 VADSV

-144 ARMANEEVVI
+144 SRMADEEVVI
-154 IGARLPAHAPL
+154 IGARLPAHAPM

-181 DFIVGAITRK
+181 DFIVGTITRK
-191 VESDDSEEVTI
+191 VEEDDQEETTI
-202 VPRQDEILREGDLLR
+202 IPRQDEVLREGDLLR
-217 VICKSRALHD
+217 VICKSRALRD
-227 VTNRLGIARDVPRRA
+227 VTDRLGIAKDVPRRA

-251 EMIAESLLYRGVDVA
+251 EMIAEALLYRGVDVA
-266 IIEKRHER
+266 IIEKKHDR
-274 ALELSENLARALIY
+274 AIELSETLAKALIY

-322 CLYAKSVS
+322 CLYAKSTS
-330 AQSKRTS
+330 ARSKK
-337 GNGEDGIET
+337 GNNDAGIET

-396 HGDVEIL
+396 HGDVEVL

-415 RSIEDM
+415 RTLAEMDV
-421 ELTKGALVGAIV
+421 TKDALVGAIV

-443 HSTFRANDHVIAIAK
+443 QSTFRSNDHVIAIAK
-458 PESVEKLTT
+458 PESVDKLTA

>member
-10 EVGTYIADRLSRQEH
+10 EVGTYVADRLSRQEH

-31 LNPERFREIDAELDV
+31 LDSERFMQVDAELDV
-46 LAINGSGTDSAALEK
+46 LTVNGSGTDPATLK
-61 AGIAETDLLVAA
+61 RAGIEEADLLVAA

-88 QAGVGKT
+88 QAGVNKT

-107 EVAALFEKFDDHLVI
+107 EVASLFEKFDDHLVI

-127 VANSV
+127 VADSV
-132 LRLMEYPGAMDL
+132 LRLMEYPGVMDL
-144 ARMANEEVVI
+144 SRMADEEVVV
-154 IGARLPAHAPL
+154 IGARLPAHAPMI
-165 VGVSLH
+165 GVSLH

-181 DFIVGAITRK
+181 DFIVGTITRK
-191 VESDDSEEVTI
+191 VEEDDQEETTI
-202 VPRQDEILREGDLLR
+202 IPRQDEVLREGDLLR
-217 VICKSRALHD
+217 VICKSRALRD
-227 VTNRLGIARDVPRRA
+227 VTDRLGIAKDVPRRA

-266 IIEKRHER
+266 IIEKKHDR
-274 ALELSENLARALIY
+274 AIELSETLAKALIY

-322 CLYAKSVS
+322 CLYAKSTS
-330 AQSKRTS
+330 ARSKK
-337 GNGEDGIET
+337 GNNGTGIET

-396 HGDVEIL
+396 HGDVEVL
-403 EFAVSDESPCVG
+403 EFAVSEESPCVG
-415 RSIEDM
+415 RTLSEMDV
-421 ELTKGALVGAIV
+421 TKDALVGAIV

-443 HSTFRANDHVIAIAK
+443 QSTFRSNDHVIAIAK
-458 PESVEKLTT
+458 PESVEKLTA

>member
-10 EVGTYIADRLSRQEH
+10 EVGTYVADRLSRQEH

-31 LNPERFREIDAELDV
+31 LDPERFMQVDAELDV
-46 LAINGSGTDSAALEK
+46 LAINGSGTDPAALK
-61 AGIAETDLLVAA
+61 RAGIEEADLLVAA

-88 QAGVGKT
+88 QAGVSKT

-107 EVAALFEKFDDHLVI
+107 EVASLFEKFDDHLVI

-127 VANSV
+127 VADSV

-144 ARMANEEVVI
+144 SRMADEEVVI
-154 IGARLPAHAPL
+154 IGARLPAHAPM

-181 DFIVGAITRK
+181 DFIVGTITRK
-191 VESDDSEEVTI
+191 VEDDDQEETTI
-202 VPRQDEILREGDLLR
+202 IPRQDEVLREGDLLR
-217 VICKSRALHD
+217 VICKSRALRD
-227 VTNRLGIARDVPRRA
+227 VTDRLGIAKDVPRRA

-251 EMIAESLLYRGVDVA
+251 EMIAEALLYRGVDVA
-266 IIEKRHER
+266 IIEKKHDR
-274 ALELSENLARALIY
+274 AIELSETLAKALIY

-322 CLYAKSVS
+322 CLYAKSTS
-330 AQSKRTS
+330 ARSKK
-337 GNGEDGIET
+337 GNNDAGIET

-396 HGDVEIL
+396 HGDVEVL

-415 RSIEDM
+415 RTLAEMDV
-421 ELTKGALVGAIV
+421 TKDALVGAIV
-433 RDGKAQIARG
+433 R
-443 HSTFRANDHVIAIAK
+443 
-458 PESVEKLTT
+458 
-467 LFV
+467 

>member
-31 LNPERFREIDAELDV
+31 LDPERYRQIDAELDV
-46 LAINGSGTDSAALEK
+46 LAINGSGTDSGVLKK
-61 AGIAETDLLVAA
+61 AGIADTDLLVAA

-107 EVAALFEKFDDHLVI
+107 EVSALFEKFDDHLVI

-127 VANSV
+127 VADSV

-144 ARMANEEVVI
+144 SRMANEEVVI

-181 DFIVGAITRK
+181 DFIVGTITRK

-202 VPRQDEILREGDLLR
+202 VPRQDEILKEGDLLR

-266 IIEKRHER
+266 IIEKKHER
-274 ALELSENLARALIY
+274 ALELSENLAKALIY

-330 AQSKRTS
+330 AQSKKT
-337 GNGEDGIET
+337 NGDDGIET
-346 IAVVHRLKLLDLL
+346 IAVVHRLKLIDLL

-382 RGDVGSVAAVETFL
+382 RGDVESVAAVETFL

-403 EFAVSDESPCVG
+403 EFAVSDESPCVD
-415 RSIEDM
+415 RSIGDM
-421 ELTKGALVGAIV
+421 QLTKGALIGAIV

-458 PESVEKLTT
+458 PESVEKLTA

>member
-10 EVGTYIADRLSRQEH
+10 EVGTYVADRLSRQEH

-31 LNPERFREIDAELDV
+31 LDSERFRQIDAELDV
-46 LAINGSGTDSAALEK
+46 LAINGSGTDPAALQR
-61 AGIAETDLLVAA
+61 AGIADTDLLLAA

-88 QAGVGKT
+88 QAGVNKT

-107 EVAALFEKFDDHLVI
+107 EVSALFDRFDDHLVI

-127 VANSV
+127 VADSV

-144 ARMANEEVVI
+144 SRMADEEVVI

-181 DFIVGAITRK
+181 DFIVGTITRK
-191 VESDDSEEVTI
+191 VEEGDQEEKTI
-202 VPRQDEILREGDLLR
+202 IPRQDEVLREGDLLR
-217 VICKSRALHD
+217 VICKSRALRD
-227 VTNRLGIARDVPRRA
+227 VTDRLGIAKDVPRRA

-266 IIEKRHER
+266 IIEKKHER
-274 ALELSENLARALIY
+274 ALELSETLAKALVY

-322 CLYAKSVS
+322 CLYAKSTS
-330 AQSKRTS
+330 ARSKK
-337 GNGEDGIET
+337 NNNEAGIET

-396 HGDVEIL
+396 HGDVEVL

-415 RSIEDM
+415 KTLSDM
-421 ELTKGALVGAIV
+421 EVTKDALVGAIV

-443 HSTFRANDHVIAIAK
+443 QSTFRSNDHVIAIAK
-458 PESVEKLTT
+458 PESVDKLTA